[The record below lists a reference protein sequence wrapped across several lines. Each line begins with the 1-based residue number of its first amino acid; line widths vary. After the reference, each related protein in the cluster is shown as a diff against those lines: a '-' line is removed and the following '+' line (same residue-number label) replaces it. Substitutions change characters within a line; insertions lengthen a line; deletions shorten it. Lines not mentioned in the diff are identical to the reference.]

1 MNVTLN
7 ILFQLQDDLS
17 DAIEYWGDSEETET
31 LKQVIEV
38 FELIHQKRNQ
48 DLDIYLLTL
57 PNDWSLYLCDVI
69 LLLLELHKLD
79 KNYDSVLKSVGLV
92 KELQTHYEKL
102 YN

>member
-92 KELQTHYEKL
+92 KELQTHYEKI

>member
-69 LLLLELHKLD
+69 LLLLELHNINAL
-79 KNYDSVLKSVGLV
+79 
-92 KELQTHYEKL
+92 
-102 YN
+102 